1 MAEEK
6 VILDIPLLLPGV
18 EDGGDAC
25 LPGLEQRLQAVKGIE
40 YAHVKEDESPPQLC
54 IHYDPNLVS
63 LAAVQRLAQ
72 DAGGELAARYR
83 HEQLPFTGMI
93 TADKAPG
100 LARELNRMPGMVHAQ
115 VNYAAGLAYVTLASL
130 SPFSFST

>member
-6 VILDIPLLLPGV
+6 VVLDIPLLLPGV
-18 EDGGDAC
+18 ENGADEC
-25 LPGLEQRLQAVKGIE
+25 VPRLEQRLQTVKGIE

-72 DAGGELAARYR
+72 DEG
-83 HEQLPFTGMI
+83 
-93 TADKAPG
+93 
-100 LARELNRMPGMVHAQ
+100 
-115 VNYAAGLAYVTLASL
+115 
-130 SPFSFST
+130 